1 MIKYINWM
9 SSLLIVFFNLVYYIP
24 VLTRVLGTGN
34 AGKYMAVLMV
44 CICVSI
50 FSMVSLFSFAR
61 QFMHSPSI
69 LVLNLVGLFLTFI
82 WLLFFVEHW
91 QVV

>member
-9 SSLLIVFFNLVYYIP
+9 SSLLIVFFNVVYYIP
-24 VLTRVLGTGN
+24 VLTRVLSTGN
-34 AGKYMAVLMV
+34 TTKYMAVLLV

-50 FSMVSLFSFAR
+50 FSIVSIFSFVR
-61 QFMHSPSI
+61 QFMQSPSI
-69 LVLNLVGLFLTFI
+69 LILNLVGLFLTFI

>member
-9 SSLLIVFFNLVYYIP
+9 SSLLIVFFNVVYYIP
-24 VLTRVLGTGN
+24 VLTRVLSTGSTT
-34 AGKYMAVLMV
+34 KHMAVLLV

-50 FSMVSLFSFAR
+50 FSIVSILSFVR
-61 QFMHSPSI
+61 QFMQSPSI
-69 LVLNLVGLFLTFI
+69 LILNLVGLFLSFI

>member
-24 VLTRVLGTGN
+24 VLTRVLSTGN
-34 AGKYMAVLMV
+34 TTKYMAVLLV

-50 FSMVSLFSFAR
+50 FSIVSIFSFVR
-61 QFMHSPSI
+61 QFMRSPSI
-69 LVLNLVGLFLTFI
+69 LILNLVGLFLTFI

>member
-1 MIKYINWM
+1 MIKYINWT
-9 SSLLIVFFNLVYYIP
+9 SSLLIVFFNVVYYIP
-24 VLTRVLGTGN
+24 VLNRILVGGNTGN
-34 AGKYMAVLMV
+34 YMAVLLV

-50 FSMVSLFSFAR
+50 FSIVSIFSFTR
-61 QFMHSPSI
+61 QFMQSPSI
-69 LVLNLVGLFLTFI
+69 LVLNLVGLFLTLI

>member
-9 SSLLIVFFNLVYYIP
+9 SSLLILFFNIVYYIP

-34 AGKYMAVLMV
+34 TEKYMAILLV

-50 FSMVSLFSFAR
+50 FSIISVFSFVK
-61 QFMHSPSI
+61 QFMQSPSI
-69 LVLNLVGLFLTFI
+69 LILNLVGLFLTFI

>member
-9 SSLLIVFFNLVYYIP
+9 SSLLIVFFNVVYYIP
-24 VLTRVLGTGN
+24 VLTRVLGAGN
-34 AGKYMAVLMV
+34 TTKYMAVLLV

-50 FSMVSLFSFAR
+50 FSIVSIFSFVR
-61 QFMHSPSI
+61 QFMQSPSI
-69 LVLNLVGLFLTFI
+69 LILNLVGLFLTFI